1 MKIIFSFILTIMTF
15 LFINLSVYSKTI
27 ADGEILRAMKDEIKR
42 SMSELKIESLEKP
55 YYIEYKLVMNN
66 PTVIKSTLGSLSD
79 ITNRPYSRLNV
90 QVRVGDYKFDNTNFF
105 DIGLGFFGSS
115 DDEEKYKNRS
125 IGQEFDYYSLRRNLW
140 LATDAA
146 YKQSAELFA
155 KKISALKN
163 RARKDTT
170 HDYLKMEPVKNYKKE
185 EFPVFDKNYFTDL
198 ANSLSSVFLDYNDI
212 YSSEVLFENVNKTT
226 YYVNSEG
233 VEYIKSYYYTSMEIV
248 AATQAN
254 DGMPLSNYDTE
265 FARSPKEFPNK
276 SILLEKTKNVAEILS
291 KTKKS
296 KPLDDSYSG
305 PVLFTKSASSEL
317 FAQSFAPNLVTQ
329 RKAISDGGFVG
340 DETGKAFQ
348 SKIGGRVLP
357 EFLSLEANPLL
368 SSFNDKELVGH
379 YLIDDNGI
387 NSEKVSLVESGYLKN
402 LLSSRIPTKRV
413 RKSNGHKR
421 GGAPM
426 ISSLFMSSDD
436 EQSLKYEDIKEKM
449 IELCKNRE
457 LPYGIIVKKIMNRNV
472 LYTTLYRQTMGQTNI
487 PRGAGKF
494 VPTEIYKIY
503 PDGREELTRGVNGNG
518 FTVRS
523 FKDII
528 FVGKKPYV
536 YNYLAPAVV
545 SPFVSGG
552 DQYIPSS
559 VIIPDL
565 LFEDG
570 ELKLLD
576 DDFKKPP
583 YLPNPLVK
591 K

>member
-1 MKIIFSFILTIMTF
+1 MF
-15 LFINLSVYSKTI
+15 LSLSVYSKTI
-27 ADGEILRAMKDEIKR
+27 ADGEIIRAMKDEIKR
-42 SMSELKIESLEKP
+42 SMNELKIESLEKP
-55 YYIEYKLVMNN
+55 YYIEYKLVLNN
-66 PTVIKSTLGSLSD
+66 PTVINSTLGSLSD

-90 QVRVGDYKFDNTNFF
+90 QVRVGDYSFDNTNYF

-170 HDYLKMEPVKNYKKE
+170 HDYLKMEPVKSFRKE
-185 EFPVFDKNYFTDL
+185 EFPNFDKKYFTEL
-198 ANSLSSVFLDYNDI
+198 ANSLSSLFLDYEDI

-248 AATQAN
+248 AATQAD

-265 FARSPKEFPNK
+265 FARNPKEFPSK
-276 SILLEKTKNVAEILS
+276 SELIKKAKNVAYILS
-291 KTKKS
+291 ETKKS

-305 PVLFTKSASSEL
+305 PVIFTESAASEL
-317 FAQSFAPNLVTQ
+317 FAQNFAPNLVTQ

-340 DETGKAFQ
+340 DESGKAFQ

-368 SSFNDKELVGH
+368 SSYKNKDLVGH

-387 NSEKVSLVESGYLKN
+387 KSQKVSLVENGYLKN

-426 ISSLFMSSDD
+426 VSSLFMTSN
-436 EQSLKYEDIKEKM
+436 EEKSLDYETMKEKM

-494 VPTEIYKIY
+494 VPTQMYKIY
-503 PDGREELTRGVNGNG
+503 PDGREELTRGANGNG

-528 FVGKKPYV
+528 FVGDKPFV

-570 ELKLLD
+570 EIKLLD